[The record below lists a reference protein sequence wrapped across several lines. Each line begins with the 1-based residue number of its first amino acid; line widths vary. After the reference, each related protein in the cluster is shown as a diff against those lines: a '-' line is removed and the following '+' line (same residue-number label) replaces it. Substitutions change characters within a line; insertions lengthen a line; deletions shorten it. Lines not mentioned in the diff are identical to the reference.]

1 MRQLPFLVLL
11 ACGACILQAADD
23 CRPSTLNV
31 PGAQYPCV
39 YPDNR
44 VAFRVMAPEAS
55 KVTVRIVSQSYDMA
69 KGADGVW
76 TVTTPPQVVGFHYYG
91 LLIDGAQTADPATYT
106 FFGSNWWNSGI
117 EVPEKSGGE
126 YYQTQD
132 VPHGQVRQ
140 QRYFSKVTGTWRR
153 AFVYT
158 PPDYDT
164 NRSARYPVL
173 YLHHGWGEDETGWVR
188 QGRMDNIMDNL
199 IAAKKAKPMLV
210 VMENHMSALKPGEQP
225 LMLGGGRGGA
235 RGGARGG
242 EGAARA
248 ARPNFDNF
256 GASYTEM
263 MLTDLIPMIE
273 RTYRV
278 LPGDQNRAMA
288 GLSMGGLQTFQT
300 TLLNLGKFTYIG
312 GFSPGLPQATIDK
325 YILNSAAEFNKKI
338 KLLWIG
344 TGTVER
350 DSNPN
355 ILRLHEALDK
365 AGVKHVYYESPGTAH
380 EWLTWRRDLN
390 EFIPL
395 LFK

>member
-1 MRQLPFLVLL
+1 MRRPWIL
-11 ACGACILQAADD
+11 ALSACALCWGQAPND
-23 CRPSTLNV
+23 CRPSSLNV

-44 VAFRVMAPEAS
+44 VAFRVTAPEAS
-55 KVTVRIVSQSYDMA
+55 KVQVRIVSQSYDMT
-69 KGADGVW
+69 KGADGAW

-91 LLIDGAQTADPATYT
+91 LLVDGAQAADPATDT

-117 EVPEKSGGE
+117 EVPEKTGGE

-132 VPHGQVRQ
+132 VPHGQARQ

-158 PPDYDT
+158 PPDYET

-173 YLHHGWGEDETGWVR
+173 YLHHGWGENEFGWVV

-199 IAAKKAKPMLV
+199 IAAKKAKPMIV
-210 VMENHMSALKPGEQP
+210 VMENHMSALKPGEEP
-225 LMLGGGRGGA
+225 LRLGA
-235 RGGARGG
+235 RAPGAP
-242 EGAARA
+242 
-248 ARPNFDNF
+248 RPNFDNF
-256 GASYTEM
+256 GATYTEM
-263 MLTDLIPMIE
+263 MLTDLIPMVE

-325 YILNSAAEFNKKI
+325 YILTNAAEFNKKI

-350 DSNPN
+350 DNNPN
-355 ILRLHEALDK
+355 ILRLHEALEK

-380 EWLTWRRDLN
+380 EWLTWRRDLK
-390 EFIPL
+390 EFVPL

>member
-1 MRQLPFLVLL
+1 MRTLIVLLL
-11 ACGACILQAADD
+11 ACGLCWGQAPND
-23 CRPSTLNV
+23 CQPSALNV
-31 PGAQYPCV
+31 TGAQYPCV

-44 VAFRVMAPEAS
+44 VAFRVTAPAAG
-55 KVTVRIVSQSYDMA
+55 KVQVRIVSQTYDMT
-69 KGADGVW
+69 KGADGAW

-91 LLIDGAQTADPATYT
+91 LLIDGAQVADPATET
-106 FFGSNWWNSGI
+106 FFGSNWWNSAI
-117 EVPEKSGGE
+117 EVPETGGGE
-126 YYQTQD
+126 YYQTQN
-132 VPHGQVRQ
+132 VPHGHVRQ

-164 NRSARYPVL
+164 SRSARYPVL

-199 IAAKKAKPMLV
+199 IAAGKAKPMIV
-210 VMENHMSALKPGEQP
+210 VMENHMSALKPGEEP
-225 LMLGGGRGGA
+225 LRLGA
-235 RGGARGG
+235 RAPGAP
-242 EGAARA
+242 
-248 ARPNFDNF
+248 RPNFDNF
-256 GASYTEM
+256 GATYTEM
-263 MLTDLIPMIE
+263 MFTDLIPMIE

-300 TLLNLGKFTYIG
+300 TLLNLGRFAYIG

-325 YILNSAAEFNKKI
+325 YILNNAAEFNRKV

-350 DSNPN
+350 DNNPN
-355 ILRLHEALDK
+355 ILRLHEALEK

-380 EWLTWRRDLN
+380 EWLTWRRDLK
-390 EFIPL
+390 EFVPL

>member
-1 MRQLPFLVLL
+1 
-11 ACGACILQAADD
+11 
-23 CRPSTLNV
+23 
-31 PGAQYPCV
+31 
-39 YPDNR
+39 
-44 VAFRVMAPEAS
+44 
-55 KVTVRIVSQSYDMA
+55 
-69 KGADGVW
+69 
-76 TVTTPPQVVGFHYYG
+76 VVGFHYYG
-91 LLIDGAQTADPATYT
+91 LLIDGAQVADPATYT
-106 FFGSNWWNSGI
+106 FFGSNWWNSAL
-117 EVPEKSGGE
+117 EVPERSGGE

-140 QRYFSKVTGTWRR
+140 QRYFSKVTNTWRR

-158 PPDYDT
+158 PPAYDT
-164 NRSARYPVL
+164 SRNARYPVL

-199 IAAKKAKPMLV
+199 IAAKKAKPMIV

-225 LMLGGGRGGA
+225 LRLGA
-235 RGGARGG
+235 RAPGAP
-242 EGAARA
+242 
-248 ARPNFDNF
+248 RPNFDNF
-256 GASYTEM
+256 GATYTEM
-263 MLTDLIPMIE
+263 MFTDLIPMIE

-300 TLLNLGKFTYIG
+300 ALLNLGKFTYIG

-325 YILNSAAEFNKKI
+325 YILNNAAEFSKKV

-355 ILRLHEALDK
+355 ILRLHEALEK

-380 EWLTWRRDLN
+380 EWLTWRRDLY
-390 EFIPL
+390 EFVPL
-395 LFK
+395 LFR